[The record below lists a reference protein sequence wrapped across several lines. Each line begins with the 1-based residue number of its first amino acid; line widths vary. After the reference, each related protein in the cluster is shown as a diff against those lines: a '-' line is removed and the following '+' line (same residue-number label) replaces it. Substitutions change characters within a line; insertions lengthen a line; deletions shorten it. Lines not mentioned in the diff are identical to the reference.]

1 MFYRISFQKNK
12 KRKVLQNM
20 IMIAI
25 PLVSLLASAGGKEV
39 DEQDDLFILVAPQN
53 AVGNCIIDVSIL
65 MIECSTII
73 VGESNCT

>member
-1 MFYRISFQKNK
+1 MIS
-12 KRKVLQNM
+12 V
-20 IMIAI
+20 

-53 AVGNCIIDVSIL
+53 VVGNCIIDVSIL

-73 VGESNCT
+73 VGENNCT